1 MCPCGWKLVS
11 LGMAST
17 PTTEPEDA
25 DSAKKTMEKPRRSPP
40 LEEFKERLHKAL
52 DGAED
57 VAFRENLGIQCWIFM
72 DRVWQ
77 RRIGRHGADPSG
89 IRSAMQAR

>member
-1 MCPCGWKLVS
+1 
-11 LGMAST
+11 MAST
-17 PTTEPEDA
+17 PTTEPEDV
-25 DSAKKTMEKPRRSPP
+25 DSAKKTKEEPWRSPP

-57 VAFRENLGIQCWIFM
+57 VAFRENIGIQCWIFM

-77 RRIGRHGADPSG
+77 RKDRAARADPSG